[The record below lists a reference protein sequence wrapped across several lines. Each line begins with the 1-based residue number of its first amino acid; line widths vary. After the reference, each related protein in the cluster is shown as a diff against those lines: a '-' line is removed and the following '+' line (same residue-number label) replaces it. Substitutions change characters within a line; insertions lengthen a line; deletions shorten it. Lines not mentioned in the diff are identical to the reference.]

1 MSLNDG
7 LALIR
12 RHDFEGALPL
22 LAAEVRKRPD
32 DAYAAYYLAYA
43 FVGAQDPQPATTL
56 LKRILEAHPDF
67 TEARTLLG
75 LSRIRTSD
83 FAGAASEYDL
93 VLSQD
98 PRNPAALLGLG
109 MIHYWRRESAA
120 AEDYLDRA
128 LRADPTARDAI
139 VFKADLRYADGDLSG
154 AVALLQDARRMRRP
168 ALAEV
173 SDLEITDRLTR
184 YEAARDPVR
193 RARGPFPAM
202 PTWVLGVIGITVALT
217 LLSGAGLP
225 GAWNGIT
232 HYQAGKQR
240 LLGNDY
246 PGCAAEME
254 QAVESVPNSPK
265 AWAYEGYCYLLDK
278 DSRAGLSAWYTAR
291 SYDPSIT
298 LDTTQDQL
306 ALSAKVR
313 SASVPPKVNAR

>member
-22 LAAEVRKRPD
+22 LAAEVRTRPD

-56 LKRILEAHPDF
+56 LKRILEAHPEF

-109 MIHYWRRESAA
+109 MIHYWRRETVA

-128 LRADPTARDAI
+128 LRADPTARDAL
-139 VFKADLRYADGDLSG
+139 VFKADLRYADGDLGG
-154 AVALLQDARRMRRP
+154 AVNLLRDARRMRRP
-168 ALAEV
+168 ALAEI
-173 SDLEITDRLTR
+173 SDLEIADRLSR

-193 RARGPFPAM
+193 HARGAFPSM
-202 PTWVLGVIGITVALT
+202 PTWVLGVIGITLALT
-217 LLSGAGLP
+217 LLAGAGLP
-225 GAWNGIT
+225 GAWTGLS

-246 PGCAAEME
+246 QGCAAEME
-254 QAVESVPNSPK
+254 QAVESVPDSPK
-265 AWAYEGYCYLLDK
+265 AWAYEGYCYLLDH
-278 DSRAGLSAWYTAR
+278 DNRAGLSAWYTAR

-298 LDTTQDQL
+298 LDAAEDQL
-306 ALSAKVR
+306 ALLAKVR
-313 SASVPPKVNAR
+313 SASLPPRVNAR